1 MLDPKDWTCR
11 DSTSNFLQ
19 RKEVLVLSVFYK
31 YCIGFSS
38 QTCDFPDAYVLD
50 FIGPFNFVS
59 ALPGE

>member
-19 RKEVLVLSVFYK
+19 GKKHSTQKLLYK

-59 ALPGE
+59 GLPGE